1 MARER
6 EGMRTLVSDGTRT
19 WHVYEHVYPSCHLID
34 LGHGTCATRHT
45 HSAGQNDSG
54 AWHICMPQ
62 HHVAMLGYNI
72 CEYVCPCHPIM
83 VLGHGT
89 HVNTH
94 AMSLL
99 DGMGM

>member
-1 MARER
+1 
-6 EGMRTLVSDGTRT
+6 
-19 WHVYEHVYPSCHLID
+19 
-34 LGHGTCATRHT
+34 
-45 HSAGQNDSG
+45 
-54 AWHICMPQ
+54 
-62 HHVAMLGYNI
+62 MLGYNI
-72 CEYVCPCHPIM
+72 CEYVCLCHPIM